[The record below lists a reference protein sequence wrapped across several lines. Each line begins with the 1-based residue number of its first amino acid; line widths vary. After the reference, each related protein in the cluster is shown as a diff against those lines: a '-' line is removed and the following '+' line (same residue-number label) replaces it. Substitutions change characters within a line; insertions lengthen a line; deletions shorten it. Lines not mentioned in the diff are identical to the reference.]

1 MTQMLPSLTPAML
14 FRHLRCYLDFGWPGV
29 IIHLSQP
36 CFLIPSHPPHQLSLF
51 FSQVAEVHAHCH
63 SDFGD
68 NFRCHLRSS
77 QPLARGFCKCP
88 LHCHVILLPEA
99 PGQPG
104 VANVAVQNGV
114 QPAVYLRNATEQ
126 SCLFSCIVFLQGE
139 VQLRHGKVPLL
150 EVWVSLIAYCQIFC
164 IIFQKLL
171 GILPHFPKMLPSQLT
186 CYLDICK

>member
-1 MTQMLPSLTPAML
+1 MLPRFWLAWCHHPSFPAL
-14 FRHLRCYLDFGWPGV
+14 FPYPFA
-29 IIHLSQP
+29 STTSA
-36 CFLIPSHPPHQLSLF
+36 FLV
-51 FSQVAEVHAHCH
+51 FSQVAEVHAHWH

-104 VANVAVQNGV
+104 VANVSVQNGV

-126 SCLFSCIVFLQGE
+126 SCLFPCIVFLQGE
-139 VQLRHGKVPLL
+139 VQLRHGKAPLL
-150 EVWVSLIAYCQIFC
+150 EVWVILIAYCQIFC

-171 GILPHFPKMLPSQLT
+171 GQNIHFEPGLDLPVCRVCWVHEILPELQHGL
-186 CYLDICK
+186 C